1 MKTNR
6 DDIEGIVIKKLQEKY
21 KNISNISINNYIS
34 FENNNIFVSCE
45 FILDEIL
52 TYRNLLIK
60 IDEWRDY
67 RLNKILY
74 QETPN

>member
-1 MKTNR
+1 MNINQ
-6 DDIEGIVIKKLQEKY
+6 DDIEGIVKKRLQENH

-34 FENNNIFVSCE
+34 FKSNGIFVSCE

-60 IDEWRDY
+60 IDEYRDY
-67 RLNKILY
+67 QLNKIL
-74 QETPN
+74 